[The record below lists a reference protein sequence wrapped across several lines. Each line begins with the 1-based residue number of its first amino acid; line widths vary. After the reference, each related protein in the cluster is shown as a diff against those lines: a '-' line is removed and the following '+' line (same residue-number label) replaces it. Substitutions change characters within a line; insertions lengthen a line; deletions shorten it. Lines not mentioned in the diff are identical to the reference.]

1 MLVSTLLT
9 IVIVAVA
16 DDNDVD
22 DDFDDSDSSFDF
34 SSSILSS
41 ALLLLPTF
49 MMRLLTAACATDLK
63 SASVGGFD
71 KTGTGAVELVDN
83 FVLALK
89 AAVAF
94 IVVPVDVVLKVVG
107 IVVVLGI
114 VVAVATGIV
123 GILDLTMVSDGEET
137 SKFGFT

>member
-1 MLVSTLLT
+1 
-9 IVIVAVA
+9 
-16 DDNDVD
+16 
-22 DDFDDSDSSFDF
+22 
-34 SSSILSS
+34 
-41 ALLLLPTF
+41 

-83 FVLALK
+83 LVLALK

-94 IVVPVDVVLKVVG
+94 IVVPVDVVLKVAG

-123 GILDLTMVSDGEET
+123 GILGFTMVTDGEET
-137 SKFGFT
+137 SIFGFT